1 MTADVREDREYEDD
15 EVNLLDYWR
24 VLTKRRT
31 LVLGLAVLPALL
43 TGIYCYFFATKIYES
58 TAAVLAPK
66 ETGSGATM
74 GLAAALAA
82 SGGGQLFGGLLPS
95 GATSRDTF
103 MAILKSRTM
112 AEELVTRFKLREYYE
127 ATYIE
132 EAIKKLRD
140 ATDVSVSR
148 EGVVSVRV
156 EDKDP
161 KFAAEIANAYVTTL
175 DRTFAKLGTSEG
187 SRQRAFLADR
197 LEKSE
202 KALRQAE
209 DAVRR
214 FAEANRTVGLQEQA
228 KGVIEAGARLK
239 GEVIAAEVT
248 LESLRTY
255 STETNPQVVQQKARV
270 DELKRQ
276 LARMQYSG
284 GEELPSDA
292 TAPAQA
298 RQEYHLP
305 VSKMPAVGVQYAR
318 LMREVKIQ
326 ETVFTLL
333 TQQYEQAKI
342 AEARDMPTVQIL
354 DKAIPAERKSK
365 PKTVLNSAIVGVLSF
380 FFAIF
385 LAFFLEYVERAR
397 ALRSSRAS

>member
-1 MTADVREDREYEDD
+1 VTTADERQEIADED

-24 VLTKRRT
+24 VLTKRRK
-31 LVLGLAVLPALL
+31 LVLGLAILPALF
-43 TGIYCYFFATKIYES
+43 TGLYCYFVATRIYES

-103 MAILKSRTM
+103 VAILKSRTM
-112 AEELVTRFKLREYYE
+112 ADELVARFKLRDYYE
-127 ATYIE
+127 AKYSE
-132 EAIKKLRD
+132 EAIKRLRD

-148 EGVVSVRV
+148 EGVISVRV

-161 KFAAEIANAYVTTL
+161 KLAADIANAYVTIL
-175 DRTFAKLGTSEG
+175 DRMFAKLGTTEG
-187 SRQRAFLADR
+187 TRQRAFLADR
-197 LEKSE
+197 LERSE
-202 KALRQAE
+202 KSLREAE
-209 DAVRR
+209 EGVRR
-214 FAEANRTVGLQEQA
+214 FAEANRAVGLQEQA

-239 GEVIAAEVT
+239 GEVIAAEVA
-248 LESLRTY
+248 LESLRTF
-255 STETNPQVVQQKARV
+255 STENNPQVVQQKARI
-270 DELKRQ
+270 EEMKRQ
-276 LARMQYSG
+276 LSRMQYSG
-284 GEELPSDA
+284 GSELPSDSGA
-292 TAPAQA
+292 GGQA

-305 VSKMPAVGVQYAR
+305 VSKMPGVAVEYAR

-342 AEARDMPTVQIL
+342 AEARDMPMVQVL
-354 DKAIPAERKSK
+354 DKAVPAERKSK
-365 PKTVLNSAIVGVLSF
+365 PKAILISAIVGGLSL
-380 FFAIF
+380 FFAVF
-385 LAFFLEYVERAR
+385 LAFFLEYLERAR
-397 ALRSSRAS
+397 TLRGGQAT

>member
-1 MTADVREDREYEDD
+1 
-15 EVNLLDYWR
+15 
-24 VLTKRRT
+24 
-31 LVLGLAVLPALL
+31 
-43 TGIYCYFFATKIYES
+43 
-58 TAAVLAPK
+58 
-66 ETGSGATM
+66 M

-103 MAILKSRTM
+103 VAILKSRTM

-127 ATYIE
+127 AMYIE

-140 ATDVSVSR
+140 VTDVSVSR
-148 EGVVSVRV
+148 EGVVSVKV

-161 KFAAEIANAYVTTL
+161 KLAADIANAYVTTL
-175 DRTFAKLGTSEG
+175 DRMFAKLGTSEG
-187 SRQRAFLADR
+187 SRQRVFLAER
-197 LEKSE
+197 MEKSE

-209 DAVRR
+209 DTVRR
-214 FAEANRTVGLQEQA
+214 FAETNRAVGLQEQA
-228 KGVIEAGARLK
+228 RGVIEAGARLK
-239 GEVIAAEVT
+239 GELIAAEVA
-248 LESLRTY
+248 LESLRTF

-284 GEELPSDA
+284 GDELPSDP
-292 TAPAQA
+292 TTPAQV

-305 VSKMPAVGVQYAR
+305 VSKMPALGVQYAR

-342 AEARDMPTVQIL
+342 AEARDMPVVQVL
-354 DKAIPAERKSK
+354 DKAVPAERKSK
-365 PKTVLNSAIVGVLSF
+365 PKTVLTSAIVGVLSL

-385 LAFFLEYVERAR
+385 LAFFLEYLARAR
-397 ALRSSRAS
+397 TLRSSPAL

>member
-1 MTADVREDREYEDD
+1 MTADVREDLQYEDD
-15 EVNLLDYWR
+15 EVNLLDFWR
-24 VLTKRRT
+24 VLTTRRK
-31 LVLGLAVLPALL
+31 LVLALAILPALL
-43 TGIYCYFFATKIYES
+43 TGIYCHFFATKIFES

-95 GATSRDTF
+95 GATGRDTF
-103 MAILKSRTM
+103 VAILKSRTM
-112 AEELVTRFKLREYYE
+112 GEELIARFKLRGYYE
-127 ATYIE
+127 AKHIE
-132 EAIKKLRD
+132 DAIKGLRD
-140 ATDVSVSR
+140 ATEISVSR
-148 EGVVSVRV
+148 EGVISVKV

-161 KFAAEIANAYVTTL
+161 QLAANMANAYLTNL
-175 DRTFAKLGTSEG
+175 DRMFAKLGTTEA
-187 SRQRAFLADR
+187 SRQRTFLADR
-197 LEKSE
+197 LERSE
-202 KALRQAE
+202 KTLRQAE

-239 GEVIAAEVT
+239 GEVIAAEVA
-248 LESLRTY
+248 LESLRTF

-284 GEELPSDA
+284 GEELPSDP

-305 VSKMPAVGVQYAR
+305 VSKMPAVGVQYSR

-342 AEARDMPTVQIL
+342 AEARDMPVVQIL
-354 DKAIPAERKSK
+354 DKAVPAERKSK
-365 PKTVLNSAIVGVLSF
+365 PKTVLTSVIVGVLSL

-385 LAFFLEYVERAR
+385 LAFALEYLERAR
-397 ALRSSRAS
+397 TLRSSPAS

>member
-1 MTADVREDREYEDD
+1 MMADVQQDRRYDDD
-15 EVNLLDYWR
+15 EVNIVDYWR
-24 VLTKRRT
+24 VLTKRGT
-31 LVLGLAVLPALL
+31 LVLTLAILPALL

-58 TAAVLAPK
+58 TASVLAPK
-66 ETGSGATM
+66 ETGGGATA

-82 SGGGQLFGGLLPS
+82 SGAGQFFTGLLPS

-103 MAILKSRTM
+103 VAILKSRTM
-112 AEELVTRFKLREYYE
+112 TEELITRFKLREYYDAE
-127 ATYIE
+127 YIE

-148 EGVVSVRV
+148 EGVVAVKV

-161 KFAAEIANAYVTTL
+161 KLAADIANAYVSTL
-175 DRTFAKLGTSEG
+175 DRMFAKLGTSEG

-214 FAEANRTVGLQEQA
+214 FAEANRAVGLQEQA
-228 KGVIEAGARLK
+228 KGMIEAGARLK
-239 GEVIAAEVT
+239 GEVIAAEVA

-284 GEELPSDA
+284 GEELPSDPN
-292 TAPAQA
+292 APAQA

-342 AEARDMPTVQIL
+342 AEARDMPTVQVL
-354 DKAIPAERKSK
+354 DKAVPAERKSK
-365 PKTVLNSAIVGVLSF
+365 PKTALTSAIVGVLSLL
-380 FFAIF
+380 FAIF
-385 LAFFLEYVERAR
+385 LAFFLEYLKRAR
-397 ALRSSRAS
+397 ALRSSPAS